1 MGALDVSTFHR
12 RNEARLQRWPA
23 TMNATATHDTKR
35 GEDVRARINVL
46 SELPDEWSER
56 LTRWRAWNRD
66 RKREVDGQL
75 VPDANEEL
83 LLYQTMIGAW
93 PLDEEEAPA
102 FGERL
107 KAYAVKAAREAKLHT
122 SWLDADEAYER
133 ALTEFVEAV
142 LAPSKENRFLPDLLS
157 FQKQVA
163 YYGAMNSLAQLV
175 LKIASPGVP
184 DFYQGTELWD
194 FSLVDPD
201 NRRPVDF
208 GKRVRLLEALTERE
222 ANGRPFVRELLARW
236 LDGRI
241 KLYVTMRALNARRA
255 DADLFLRGDYLPLT
269 ASGKAAAHTIAF
281 ARRRGEAWALVV
293 VPRLLTGLCAEGE
306 PPIGE
311 SVWGA
316 SALVLPDGAP
326 TRWRNVFT
334 GENLETMAAGQT
346 MTLPPRP
353 ARAGLPAALLS
364 AVSAVV

>member
-1 MGALDVSTFHR
+1 
-12 RNEARLQRWPA
+12 
-23 TMNATATHDTKR
+23 
-35 GEDVRARINVL
+35 
-46 SELPDEWSER
+46 
-56 LTRWRAWNRD
+56 
-66 RKREVDGQL
+66 VDGQL

-83 LLYQTMIGAW
+83 LLYQTMLGAW
-93 PLDEEEAPA
+93 PLDEEEVPA

-107 KAYAVKAAREAKLHT
+107 KVYAVKAAREAKLHT

-142 LAPSKENRFLPDLLS
+142 LAPSEENKFLPDILS

-222 ANGRPFVRELLARW
+222 ANGRRPLVRELLARW
-236 LDGRI
+236 PDGRI
-241 KLYVTMRALNARRA
+241 KLYITMRALNARRA
-255 DADLFLRGDYLPLT
+255 DADLFLRGDYLPLS
-269 ASGKAAAHTIAF
+269 ASGTGAAHTIAF
-281 ARRRGEAWALVV
+281 ARRWGEAWALVA
-293 VPRLLTGLCAEGE
+293 VPRLAASLATEGE
-306 PPIGE
+306 PPVGEAVWGE
-311 SVWGA
+311 S
-316 SALVLPDGAP
+316 ALALPDGAP

-334 GENLETMAAGQT
+334 GERLETAAAGRT
-346 MTLPPRP
+346 VTLPLRS
-353 ARAGLPAALLS
+353 ALAELPVCLLLG
-364 AVSAVV
+364 VLGEG